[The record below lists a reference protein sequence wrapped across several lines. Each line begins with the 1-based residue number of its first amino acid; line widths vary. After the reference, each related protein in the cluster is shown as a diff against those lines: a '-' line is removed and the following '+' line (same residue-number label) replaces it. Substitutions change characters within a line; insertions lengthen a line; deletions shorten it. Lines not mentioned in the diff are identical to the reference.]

1 MKHMMAVFLVFLL
14 AGCGYY
20 SSKEN
25 GENNQPKIYNKTVEK
40 TSEEIPV
47 ERFHPFQSYKKD
59 VNVLLLGVDS
69 RGGAS
74 SRSDT
79 IMLAKYEPLNKQ
91 VKLISLMRDSYVTIP
106 GYDKSKLNH
115 AYFYGGDKLVK
126 ETVEKNFNVKIDHVA
141 LIDFQG
147 FINVVDILAP
157 KGIKV
162 DVSKPMMKDLRISGE
177 PGIHV
182 LKGQQLLDYVRFR
195 HDARSDFGRVARQQE
210 VIISLKDEAVE
221 TLGSFEGIVKLP
233 DILTEVANHVDT
245 DIALKDYLTLGA
257 TFILNPVSNIETL
270 RVPVENSYT
279 NKYTKHAGEVLNMD
293 IQRNKDAIS
302 EFLSKEVSE

>member
-1 MKHMMAVFLVFLL
+1 MRRMMAVFLIFLL

-25 GENNQPKIYNKTVEK
+25 IENNQPNMKNKTVEN
-40 TSEEIPV
+40 TSEEMPV
-47 ERFHPFQSYKKD
+47 KRFRPFQSYKKD

-69 RGGAS
+69 RGESS

-79 IMLAKYEPLNKQ
+79 IMLAKYEPLNKK
-91 VKLISLMRDSYVTIP
+91 VKLVSLMRDSYVTIP
-106 GYDKSKLNH
+106 GHDKSKLNH
-115 AYFYGGDKLVK
+115 AYFYGGDKLLK
-126 ETVEKNFNVKIDHVA
+126 ETIEKNFNVKIDHVA

-147 FINVVDILAP
+147 FIEVVNILAP
-157 KGIKV
+157 QGLKV
-162 DVSKPMMKDLRISGE
+162 NVSKPMMKDLRISGE
-177 PGIHV
+177 PGMHV

-195 HDARSDFGRVARQQE
+195 HDAMSDFGRVKRQQD
-210 VIISLKDEAVE
+210 VIISLKDQAVE
-221 TLGSFEGIVKLP
+221 TLGSFDGIVKLP
-233 DILTEVANHVDT
+233 EILTEVANHMDT

-257 TFILNPVSNIETL
+257 TFILNPVSNVETL

-293 IQRNKDAIS
+293 MQRNKDTIS
-302 EFLSKEVSE
+302 EFLLKEVSE

>member
-1 MKHMMAVFLVFLL
+1 MKHMMAVFLVILL

-47 ERFHPFQSYKKD
+47 ERFRPFQSYKKD
-59 VNVLLLGVDS
+59 INVLLLGVDS

-106 GYDKSKLNH
+106 GYNKSKLNH
-115 AYFYGGDKLVK
+115 AYFYGGDKLLK

-157 KGIKV
+157 KGNKSRCIKTH
-162 DVSKPMMKDLRISGE
+162 DEGFT
-177 PGIHV
+177 
-182 LKGQQLLDYVRFR
+182 YFR
-195 HDARSDFGRVARQQE
+195 
-210 VIISLKDEAVE
+210 
-221 TLGSFEGIVKLP
+221 
-233 DILTEVANHVDT
+233 
-245 DIALKDYLTLGA
+245 
-257 TFILNPVSNIETL
+257 
-270 RVPVENSYT
+270 
-279 NKYTKHAGEVLNMD
+279 
-293 IQRNKDAIS
+293 
-302 EFLSKEVSE
+302 